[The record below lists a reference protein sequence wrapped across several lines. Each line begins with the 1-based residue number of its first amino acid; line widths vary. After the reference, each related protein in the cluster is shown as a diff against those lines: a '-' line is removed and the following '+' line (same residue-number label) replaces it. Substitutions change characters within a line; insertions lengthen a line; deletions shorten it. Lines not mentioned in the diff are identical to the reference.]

1 MKTRHFINLVEDLK
15 GLQEDL
21 MASIYVSYQA
31 EMQYGWHSFVAACD
45 LTNLIFGTK
54 QSKQIS

>member
-21 MASIYVSYQA
+21 MAAIYVSYQA
-31 EMQYGWHSFVAACD
+31 EMQYGWHSFVATCD
-45 LTNLIFGTK
+45 NARV
-54 QSKQIS
+54 